1 MNSFGSYLRRQR
13 EALRLTD
20 RAYSVRQVAKRVGI
34 EPAYLSKIERDE
46 VPPPSEEAIGRI
58 AEVLGEDRDA
68 LLALGGTVSSDLL
81 ELIRRHPVAFAEL
94 IRGLR
99 DAPTDALL
107 RVVRE
112 VRDGD
117 W

>member
-1 MNSFGSYLRRQR
+1 MNSFGSYLRQQR
-13 EALRLTD
+13 EALRLKD
-20 RAYSVRQVAKRVGI
+20 RAYSVRQVAKRIGI

-46 VPPPSEEAIGRI
+46 VAPPSEEAISRL
-58 AEVLGEDRDA
+58 AEDLGEDRDA
-68 LLALGGTVSSDLL
+68 LLALGGKVSSDLL

-99 DAPTDALL
+99 DAPPDALL

-112 VRDGD
+112 VRDGE